1 MVAAEMVL
9 VGDALQGS
17 RTRAATVARVGG
29 VTGGEE
35 DMKTEWACGGMEQ
48 KVTCQ
53 PVGVP
58 GDV

>member
-1 MVAAEMVL
+1 MVL